1 MRYEGEIKTAYTT
14 KEGKDMIEETIAAI
28 ATAPGKGGVAI
39 VRLSGKTPLDIV
51 EKMFTPVGKKKVKE
65 FEPYRMYPGEID
77 GGGFSD
83 YGLCVYFK
91 APASYTGEDV
101 VELQC
106 HGGESVARGI
116 LKQTFRLG
124 ARPAGRG
131 EFTKRAFLN
140 GKLSLASAEGVA
152 DMINGESEAE
162 VKAGYLLY
170 SERLTEKV
178 REIQS
183 ELKTLL
189 AGIDVSVDYPE
200 EDIEERHIAE
210 LKVELEKM
218 REKLTA
224 LKEGY
229 EVGKKIKS
237 GVTVA
242 ICGKPNTGKSSLLN
256 RLLGYEKAIVSG
268 VAGTT
273 RDAVEGVLEI
283 EGRKFN
289 LYDTAGVRESADF
302 IENIG
307 IERAEAIIRSADVA
321 VFVVDFGLGVDE
333 EDGRVLQMLQGK
345 PLIKVV
351 NKADTLQDETETDAD
366 VYTSTVTGEGIERL
380 KELLLERGFGAR
392 GEDAAFLI
400 EERHFQAI
408 QRAEESLQRSIF
420 ACETQPLDLIG
431 IDVKESWD
439 ALGEITG
446 ETATEAIIEEIF
458 AKFCVGK

>member
-1 MRYEGEIKTAYTT
+1 M
-14 KEGKDMIEETIAAI
+14 MEENISAI
-28 ATAPGKGGVAI
+28 ATPPGKGGVAI
-39 VRLSGKTPLDIV
+39 IRISGKNPLDIAK
-51 EKMFTPVGKKKVKE
+51 KMFTPVGKTAVE
-65 FEPYRMYPGEID
+65 DFEPYRMYPGQID
-77 GGGFSD
+77 GGNFCD

-91 APASYTGEDV
+91 APASYTGEDI
-101 VELQC
+101 VEFQC

-116 LKQTFRLG
+116 LKQTFRMG
-124 ARPAGRG
+124 AKPAGRG

-170 SERLTEKV
+170 SEKLTNTV
-178 REIQS
+178 RDLQS

-200 EDIEERHIAE
+200 EDIEEQHVQELAIA
-210 LKVELEKM
+210 LQGLRM
-218 REKLTA
+218 RLSTLTA
-224 LKEGY
+224 SY
-229 EVGKKIKS
+229 AVGKKIKS

-256 RLLGYEKAIVSG
+256 RMLGYDKAIVSEI
-268 VAGTT
+268 AGTT

-283 EGRKFN
+283 DGRKFN
-289 LYDTAGVRESADF
+289 LYDTAGVRESGDR

-307 IERAEAIIRSADVA
+307 IERAESIIRSADVA
-321 VFVVDFGLGVDE
+321 VFVTETMQQLDDE
-333 EDGRVLQMLQGK
+333 DARVLEMVKGK
-345 PLIKVV
+345 PLIKVI
-351 NKADTLQDETETDAD
+351 NKIDLTNDETETDAD
-366 VYTSTVTGEGIERL
+366 VLTSAVTGEGIARL
-380 KELLLERGFGAR
+380 KELLYEKGFGER

-400 EERHFQAI
+400 EERHFEALTRANDALKRAI
-408 QRAEESLQRSIF
+408 D
-420 ACETQPLDLIG
+420 ACGMQPLDLIG
-431 IDVKESWD
+431 IDVKEAWD

-458 AKFCVGK
+458 SKFRVGK

>member
-1 MRYEGEIKTAYTT
+1 M
-14 KEGKDMIEETIAAI
+14 MEENIAAI

-39 VRLSGKTPLDIV
+39 IRISGKSPLAIA
-51 EKMFTPVGKKKVKE
+51 EKMFAPVGKKKVSE
-65 FEPYRMYPGEID
+65 FEPYRMYPGTID
-77 GGGFSD
+77 AGGFSD

-91 APASYTGEDV
+91 GPASYTGEDI
-101 VELQC
+101 VEFQC
-106 HGGESVARGI
+106 HGGENVARGI

-124 ARPAGRG
+124 AKPAGKG

-162 VKAGYLLY
+162 VKAGFLLY
-170 SERLTEKV
+170 SEKLTDKV
-178 REIQS
+178 RDIQS
-183 ELKTLL
+183 ELKYLL

-200 EDIEERHIAE
+200 EDIEEQHVAE
-210 LKVELEKM
+210 IKIELNKICG
-218 REKLTA
+218 KLAA
-224 LKEGY
+224 LKSGY
-229 EVGKKIKS
+229 AVGKKIKS

-256 RLLGYEKAIVSG
+256 RLLGYDKAIVSG

-289 LYDTAGVRESADF
+289 LYDTAGVRESADA

-307 IERAEAIIRSADVA
+307 IERAESIIRSADVA
-321 VFVVDFGLGVDE
+321 IFVVDLSLGVDE

-345 PLIKVV
+345 PIIKVI
-351 NKADTLQDETETDAD
+351 NKVDILQNDTATDAD
-366 VYTSTVTGEGIERL
+366 VYTSAVTGAGIEKL
-380 KELLLERGFGAR
+380 KKLLFEKSFGDR
-392 GEDAAFLI
+392 SEDSAFLI
-400 EERHFQAI
+400 EERHYGALC
-408 QRAEESLQRSIF
+408 RAEDSLSKAIAAC
-420 ACETQPLDLIG
+420 ACEPLDLIG
-431 IDVKESWD
+431 IDVKEAWD

-458 AKFCVGK
+458 SKFCVGK

>member
-1 MRYEGEIKTAYTT
+1 M
-14 KEGKDMIEETIAAI
+14 MEENVAAI
-28 ATAPGKGGVAI
+28 ATPAGKGGVAI
-39 VRLSGKTPLDIV
+39 IRISGKNPLDIA
-51 EKMFTPVGKKKVKE
+51 EKMFTPVGKKRVKE
-65 FEPYRMYPGEID
+65 FEPYRMYPGQID
-77 GGGFSD
+77 GGNFSD

-91 APASYTGEDV
+91 GPASYTGEDI
-101 VELQC
+101 VEFQC

-116 LKQTFRLG
+116 LRQTFRLG
-124 ARPAGRG
+124 AKPAGRG

-152 DMINGESEAE
+152 DMINGESDAE

-170 SERLTEKV
+170 SEKLTNKV
-178 REIQS
+178 RDLQA

-200 EDIEERHIAE
+200 EDIEEQHIEE
-210 LKVELEKM
+210 LRIALQ
-218 REKLTA
+218 KLHVQISTLA
-224 LKEGY
+224 AGY
-229 EVGKKIKS
+229 AVGKKIKS

-256 RLLGYEKAIVSG
+256 KLLGYDKAIVSN

-283 EGRKFN
+283 DGRKFN
-289 LYDTAGVRESADF
+289 LYDTAGVRESGDA
-302 IENIG
+302 IESIG
-307 IERAEAIIRSADVA
+307 IEKAESIIRSADVA
-321 VFVVDFGLGVDE
+321 VFVADYLAADE
-333 EDGRVLQMLQGK
+333 EDARVLAMLKDK
-345 PLIKVV
+345 PLIKVF
-351 NKADTLQDETETDAD
+351 NKVDLAKDDTETDAD
-366 VYTSTVTGEGIERL
+366 VHTSAVTGEGIERL
-380 KELLLERGFGAR
+380 KTLLYEKSFGAR

-400 EERHFQAI
+400 EERHFDAL
-408 QRAEESLQRSIF
+408 QRAIDSLKKAIA
-420 ACETQPLDLIG
+420 ACNIMQPLDLIG
-431 IDVKESWD
+431 IDVKEAWD

>member
-1 MRYEGEIKTAYTT
+1 ML
-14 KEGKDMIEETIAAI
+14 EENIAAI
-28 ATAPGKGGVAI
+28 ATPSGKGGVAI
-39 VRLSGKTPLDIV
+39 IRISGKDPLKIAAQ
-51 EKMFTPVGKKKVKE
+51 MFRPTSKTQVSD
-65 FEPYRMYPGEID
+65 FEPYRMYPGTILTEN
-77 GGGFSD
+77 FSD

-91 APASYTGEDV
+91 APASYTGEDI
-101 VELQC
+101 VEFQC

-124 ARPAGRG
+124 AKAAGRG

-140 GKLSLASAEGVA
+140 GKLSLASCEGVA
-152 DMINGESEAE
+152 EMINGESEAE

-170 SERLTEKV
+170 SEKLTEKV
-178 REIQS
+178 RALQA
-183 ELKTLL
+183 ELTTLL

-200 EDIEERHIAE
+200 EDVEEQHVAE
-210 LKVELEKM
+210 LSI
-218 REKLTA
+218 A
-224 LKEGY
+224 LKKLEDELNLLTDGY
-229 EVGKKIKS
+229 AVGKKIKS

-256 RLLGYEKAIVSG
+256 RLLGYDKAIVSD

-289 LYDTAGVRESADF
+289 LYDTAGVRESGDR

-307 IERAEAIIRSADVA
+307 IERAESIIRSADVA
-321 VFVVDFGLGVDE
+321 VFVADLAEQGIDE
-333 EDGRVLQMLQGK
+333 EDSRVLEMVKGK

-351 NKADTLQDETETDAD
+351 NKADILKDETATDAD
-366 VYTSTVTGEGIERL
+366 VYTSAVTGEGIQKLKRL
-380 KELLLERGFGAR
+380 LYEKGFGDR

-400 EERHFQAI
+400 EERHFEAL
-408 QRAEESLQRSIF
+408 QRAKDSLHKAIF
-420 ACETQPLDLIG
+420 ACESEPLDLIG
-431 IDVKESWD
+431 IDVKEAWD

-446 ETATEAIIEEIF
+446 ETATERIIEEIF
-458 AKFCVGK
+458 SKFCVGK

>member
-1 MRYEGEIKTAYTT
+1 ML
-14 KEGKDMIEETIAAI
+14 EETISAI
-28 ATAPGKGGVAI
+28 ATPAGKGGVAI
-39 VRLSGKTPLDIV
+39 IRMSGKNPLEIA
-51 EKMFTPVGKKKVKE
+51 EKMFTPSGKTKVFD
-65 FEPYRMYPGEID
+65 FEPYRMYPGRID
-77 GGGFSD
+77 GGNFCD

-101 VELQC
+101 IEFQC

-124 ARPAGRG
+124 AIPAGKG

-140 GKLSLASAEGVA
+140 GKMSLASAEGVA

-170 SERLTEKV
+170 SEKLTNKAKELQAK
-178 REIQS
+178 
-183 ELKTLL
+183 LKTLL

-200 EDIEERHIAE
+200 EDIEEQHVLE
-210 LKVELEKM
+210 LKAALEGLTVELSDMTKSY
-218 REKLTA
+218 A
-224 LKEGY
+224 
-229 EVGKKIKS
+229 VGKKIKS

-256 RLLGYEKAIVSG
+256 RLLGYEKAIVSD

-283 EGRKFN
+283 KGRKFN
-289 LYDTAGVRESADF
+289 LYDTAGVRNSGDEIES
-302 IENIG
+302 IG
-307 IERAEAIIRSADVA
+307 IEKAEAIMRSADIA
-321 VFVVDFGLGVDE
+321 VFVADYARGTDE
-333 EDGRVLQMLQGK
+333 EDVKILQLLEGK
-345 PLIKVV
+345 EKITVFNKVDIS
-351 NKADTLQDETETDAD
+351 KDETDTDAD
-366 VYTSTVTGEGIERL
+366 VMTSAVTGEGIGKLKKLLYERS
-380 KELLLERGFGAR
+380 FGER
-392 GEDAAFLI
+392 GEDAAFLV
-400 EERHFQAI
+400 EERHFLALARALNSLKKAI
-408 QRAEESLQRSIF
+408 SVCGVE
-420 ACETQPLDLIG
+420 PLDLIG
-431 IDVKESWD
+431 IDVKEAWD

>member
-1 MRYEGEIKTAYTT
+1 ML
-14 KEGKDMIEETIAAI
+14 EENIAAI
-28 ATAPGKGGVAI
+28 ATPAGKGGVAI
-39 VRLSGKTPLDIV
+39 IRISGKDPLSIA
-51 EKMFTPVGKKKVKE
+51 EKMFKPVGKKKVSE

-77 GGGFSD
+77 GGDFCD

-91 APASYTGEDV
+91 APASYTGEDI
-101 VELQC
+101 VEFQC
-106 HGGESVARGI
+106 HGGENIARGI

-124 ARPAGRG
+124 AKAAGKG

-170 SERLTEKV
+170 SEKLTNTV
-178 REIQS
+178 RDLQS

-189 AGIDVSVDYPE
+189 ASIDVSVDYPE
-200 EDIEERHIAE
+200 EDVEEQHVQE
-210 LKVELEKM
+210 LVVDLEGLQQ
-218 REKLTA
+218 RLQA
-224 LKEGY
+224 LASEY
-229 EVGKKIKS
+229 AVGKKIKS

-256 RLLGYEKAIVSG
+256 RLLGYDKAIVSDI
-268 VAGTT
+268 AGTT
-273 RDAVEGVLEI
+273 RDAVEGTLEI
-283 EGRKFN
+283 HGRKFN
-289 LYDTAGVRESADF
+289 LYDTAGVRESGDK

-307 IERAEAIIRSADVA
+307 IERAEAIIYSADVA
-321 VFVVDFGLGVDE
+321 VFVADYAAGTDE
-333 EDGRVLQMLQGK
+333 QDGRVLDMLQGK
-345 PLIKVV
+345 PLIKVF
-351 NKADTLQDETETDAD
+351 NKVDLTSDDTDTDAD
-366 VYTSTVTGEGIERL
+366 VHTSAVTGEGIL
-380 KELLLERGFGAR
+380 KLRELLYKKGFGER

-400 EERHFQAI
+400 EERHYNALC
-408 QRAEESLQRSIF
+408 RAKESLGRAIM
-420 ACETQPLDLIG
+420 ACNMGQPLDLIG

-458 AKFCVGK
+458 SKFCVGK